1 MQAPPKE
8 SGRDENSQVTE
19 KMTDDDDDNDETRR
33 RRNPGLSVVVV
44 HGGAWAIPDDLAEAS
59 VAGVKGAAM
68 RAHELLSRGGGSA
81 LDAVEAA
88 VKALEDDAAFDA
100 GHGSV
105 LTEAGEVEMDALMM
119 DGRTLRLGSVSCVQG
134 VANPVSLARAVM
146 EKTEH
151 AMLTAAGAA
160 RFAEALGVARVPQRE
175 LVTEAARSE
184 WERYRRYRHAVRALF
199 SSERA
204 HDTVGAVALDARGD
218 VACATS
224 TGGITNKMPGR
235 VGDSPIVDDGLKV
248 HGSEWRPN
256 IGRKIVQ
263 DGRRSASESARCG
276 DRLCSKGCGGYADN
290 AVGAVST
297 TGHGE
302 SIMKVTLARLILFHM
317 EAGKSPDEATALAL
331 SHMRDRVGGH
341 GGAVVLGR
349 DGRWG
354 ARCSTERMAWA
365 AVAAGSLYYGLQPGE
380 VHIEPL

>member
-1 MQAPPKE
+1 MQAPAKE
-8 SGRDENSQVTE
+8 PGRVEKSQAAE
-19 KMTDDDDDNDETRR
+19 KLNDDGGDDGEETRR
-33 RRNPGLSVVVV
+33 RRNPGPAVVVV

-59 VAGVKGAAM
+59 VAGVKRAVV
-68 RAHELLSRGGGSA
+68 RAHELLSSGGGSA

-88 VKALEDDAAFDA
+88 VKALEDDVAFDA

-160 RFAEALGVARVPQRE
+160 RFAEAQGVARVPQHE

-235 VGDSPIVDDGLKV
+235 VGDSPIV
-248 HGSEWRPN
+248 
-256 IGRKIVQ
+256 
-263 DGRRSASESARCG
+263 
-276 DRLCSKGCGGYADN
+276 
-290 AVGAVST
+290 
-297 TGHGE
+297 
-302 SIMKVTLARLILFHM
+302 
-317 EAGKSPDEATALAL
+317 GKSPDEATALAL

-349 DGRWG
+349 DGCWG
-354 ARCSTERMAWA
+354 VRCSTERMAWA

-380 VHIEPL
+380 VHIEPLK

>member
-235 VGDSPIVDDGLKV
+235 VGDSPIV
-248 HGSEWRPN
+248 
-256 IGRKIVQ
+256 
-263 DGRRSASESARCG
+263 
-276 DRLCSKGCGGYADN
+276 GCGGYADN

>member
-8 SGRDENSQVTE
+8 SGRDEKSQAAE
-19 KMTDDDDDNDETRR
+19 KMNDDDDDDDETRRR
-33 RRNPGLSVVVV
+33 RRNPGLAVVVV

-59 VAGVKGAAM
+59 MAGVKGAAV

-81 LDAVEAA
+81 LDAVEVA

-100 GHGSV
+100 GLRCRHSPSLALCHGSV

-199 SSERA
+199 SSERV

-235 VGDSPIVDDGLKV
+235 VGDSPIV
-248 HGSEWRPN
+248 
-256 IGRKIVQ
+256 
-263 DGRRSASESARCG
+263 
-276 DRLCSKGCGGYADN
+276 GCGGYADN

-317 EAGKSPDEATALAL
+317 EAG
-331 SHMRDRVGGH
+331 
-341 GGAVVLGR
+341 VVHQKTTRIESRLR
-349 DGRWG
+349 ECTWVTKIEDG
-354 ARCSTERMAWA
+354 
-365 AVAAGSLYYGLQPGE
+365 
-380 VHIEPL
+380 

>member
-8 SGRDENSQVTE
+8 SGRDEKSQAAE
-19 KMTDDDDDNDETRR
+19 KMNDDDDDDDETRRR
-33 RRNPGLSVVVV
+33 RRNPGLAVVVV

-59 VAGVKGAAM
+59 MAGVKGAAV

-81 LDAVEAA
+81 LDAVEVA

-199 SSERA
+199 SSERV

-235 VGDSPIVDDGLKV
+235 VGDSPIV
-248 HGSEWRPN
+248 
-256 IGRKIVQ
+256 
-263 DGRRSASESARCG
+263 
-276 DRLCSKGCGGYADN
+276 GCGGYADN

-317 EAGKSPDEATALAL
+317 EAEKECRRGHHGREKIQHTHTQRSQQLSPCIFKTAGKSPDEATTLAL

-380 VHIEPL
+380 VHIEPLQ

>member
-1 MQAPPKE
+1 MQAPAKE
-8 SGRDENSQVTE
+8 PGRVEKSQAAE
-19 KMTDDDDDNDETRR
+19 KLNDDGGDDGEETRR
-33 RRNPGLSVVVV
+33 RRNPGPAVVVV

-59 VAGVKGAAM
+59 VAGVKRAVV
-68 RAHELLSRGGGSA
+68 RAHELLSSGGGSA

-88 VKALEDDAAFDA
+88 VKALEDDVAFDA

-160 RFAEALGVARVPQRE
+160 RFAEAQGVARVPQHE

-235 VGDSPIVDDGLKV
+235 VGDSPIV
-248 HGSEWRPN
+248 
-256 IGRKIVQ
+256 
-263 DGRRSASESARCG
+263 
-276 DRLCSKGCGGYADN
+276 GCGGYADN

-349 DGRWG
+349 DGCWG
-354 ARCSTERMAWA
+354 VRCSTERMAWA

-380 VHIEPL
+380 VHIEPLK